1 MTRYLLLLACAALA
15 GCATGASVN
24 DQPSKLEVAAPRS
37 ILIVPVENQS
47 LNVDAPNYLLSTLTI
62 PLAEKGYYV
71 FPVNT
76 VKVVLEQE
84 GLYEPERVRQVTPTQ
99 LANMFGADA
108 VLYAKISRWDAQY
121 AVLATTVTVALDYR
135 LVSKTGE
142 ELWTAHK
149 QVRYQPQNQ
158 NSGNPLADLIVA
170 AVAAAVTRAA
180 PNYMPLARQANNA
193 VFLSD
198 NTAWPQGPYA
208 KPPEARVP

>member
-15 GCATGASVN
+15 GCATGVSVN
-24 DQPSKLEVAAPRS
+24 DQPSRLEVAAPRS

-198 NTAWPQGPYA
+198 NTAWPPGPYA
-208 KPPEARVP
+208 KLPEARVP

>member
-1 MTRYLLLLACAALA
+1 MRRHLPLLAAIALA
-15 GCATGASVN
+15 GCATGGSVN
-24 DQPSKLEVAAPRS
+24 DPPSKLEVAAPRS
-37 ILIVPVENQS
+37 ILIVPVENGS

-84 GLYEPERVRQVTPTQ
+84 GLYEPERVRE
-99 LANMFGADA
+99 LAPARLAGMFGADA
-108 VLYAKISRWDAQY
+108 VLYVRINRWDAQY
-121 AVLATTVTVALDYR
+121 AILATTVTVELDYR
-135 LVSKTGE
+135 LVSKSGE
-142 ELWTAHK
+142 ELWTTRK

-170 AVAAAVTRAA
+170 AVAAAITRAA

-198 NTAWPQGPYA
+198 DTAWPPGPYA
-208 KPPEARVP
+208 RPAGAAAR

>member
-1 MTRYLLLLACAALA
+1 MTRNLLLLACVALA
-15 GCATGASVN
+15 GCATGGAVN
-24 DQPSKLEVAAPRS
+24 EQISKLEAAAPRS
-37 ILIVPVENQS
+37 ILIVPVENKS

-84 GLYEPERVRQVTPTQ
+84 GLYEAERIRQVPPPQ

-108 VLYAKISRWDAQY
+108 VLYASISRWDAQY
-121 AVLATTVTVALDYR
+121 AVLATTVTVELDYK

-158 NSGNPLADLIVA
+158 NSGNALADLIVA

-193 VFLSD
+193 VFLTD
-198 NTAWPQGPYA
+198 NTAWPSGPYA
-208 KPPEARVP
+208 KLPAAQ

>member
-15 GCATGASVN
+15 GCATGVSVN
-24 DQPSKLEVAAPRS
+24 DQPSRLEVAAPRS

-99 LANMFGADA
+99 LASMFGADA

-198 NTAWPQGPYA
+198 NTAWPPGPYA
-208 KPPEARVP
+208 KLPEARVP